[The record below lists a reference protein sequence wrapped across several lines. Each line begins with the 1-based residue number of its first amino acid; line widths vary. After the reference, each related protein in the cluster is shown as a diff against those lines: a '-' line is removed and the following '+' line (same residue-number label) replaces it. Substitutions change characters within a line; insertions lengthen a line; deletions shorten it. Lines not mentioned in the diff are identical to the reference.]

1 MRGEQ
6 MKNNGIVKI
15 GLLIL
20 ILVFAIGLSLWIGI
34 DFAIRTLI
42 LVMCVDYVLGL
53 SLAISD
59 KSKHGD
65 GGLSSHIGY
74 KGLVKK
80 INMLLLVG
88 VAVIVENFLI
98 GMGLR
103 VKYIKDIIV
112 IAFVLNEII
121 SILEN
126 SKLMGLDIT
135 HMVSQAL
142 KIFKNKK

>member
-1 MRGEQ
+1 
-6 MKNNGIVKI
+6 
-15 GLLIL
+15 
-20 ILVFAIGLSLWIGI
+20 
-34 DFAIRTLI
+34 
-42 LVMCVDYVLGL
+42 
-53 SLAISD
+53 
-59 KSKHGD
+59 
-65 GGLSSHIGY
+65 
-74 KGLVKK
+74 
-80 INMLLLVG
+80 MLLLVG

>member
-1 MRGEQ
+1 MVRWFFRRLDKKIENYVRGGQ
-6 MKNNGIVKI
+6 MKNSRFVKI

-65 GGLSSHIGY
+65 GGL
-74 KGLVKK
+74 
-80 INMLLLVG
+80 
-88 VAVIVENFLI
+88 VI
-98 GMGLR
+98 
-103 VKYIKDIIV
+103 
-112 IAFVLNEII
+112 
-121 SILEN
+121 
-126 SKLMGLDIT
+126 
-135 HMVSQAL
+135 
-142 KIFKNKK
+142 

>member
-1 MRGEQ
+1 

-88 VAVIVENFLI
+88 VAV
-98 GMGLR
+98 
-103 VKYIKDIIV
+103 
-112 IAFVLNEII
+112 
-121 SILEN
+121 
-126 SKLMGLDIT
+126 
-135 HMVSQAL
+135 
-142 KIFKNKK
+142 

>member
-1 MRGEQ
+1 MFWGY
-6 MKNNGIVKI
+6 
-15 GLLIL
+15 LL
-20 ILVFAIGLSLWIGI
+20 
-34 DFAIRTLI
+34 R
-42 LVMCVDYVLGL
+42 
-53 SLAISD
+53 
-59 KSKHGD
+59 
-65 GGLSSHIGY
+65 SSHIGY

-98 GMGLR
+98 GMGLH

>member
-1 MRGEQ
+1 
-6 MKNNGIVKI
+6 
-15 GLLIL
+15 
-20 ILVFAIGLSLWIGI
+20 
-34 DFAIRTLI
+34 
-42 LVMCVDYVLGL
+42 
-53 SLAISD
+53 
-59 KSKHGD
+59 
-65 GGLSSHIGY
+65 
-74 KGLVKK
+74 
-80 INMLLLVG
+80 MLLLVG

-98 GMGLR
+98 GMGLH